1 VSKPLLSILCPTRRR
16 PGQVLALI
24 DTAIKTAAHPERLQF
39 VFYVDGDDP
48 TRAEVQNLKL
58 DAPGRPIIVI
68 TGPRVVLSQM
78 WNECYAQAQADVLMQ
93 CGDDIRFRT
102 RGWDTKVLSQFLRYP
117 DRIVLVHGQDGIQ
130 GDRVATHGFLHR
142 RWVEVV
148 GYFVPP
154 IFASD
159 YNDMWLTEVAD
170 LLQRR
175 IYLPDVYTEHMHPVA
190 GKGPLD
196 RTHQER
202 LNRHNVENCDRLW
215 RDTAADRQ
223 VDAGKLRAYIE
234 GFAAAGAGPH
244 QEEGVGHGHR
254 SDPPSPGQLA
264 QGGQRKSRPRG
275 DAGREQPAGV

>member
-1 VSKPLLSILCPTRRR
+1 MKPLISVLCPTRGR
-16 PGQVLALI
+16 PFQVQELI
-24 DTAIKTAAHPERLQF
+24 DTATRTATYPDQLQF
-39 VFYVDGDDP
+39 VFYIDGDDK
-48 TRAEVQNLKL
+48 TRHSVQDLQRI
-58 DAPGRPIIVI
+58 DPRVAVI

-78 WNECYAQAQADVLMQ
+78 WNECYTLAKADVLMQ

-102 RGWDTKVLSQFLRYP
+102 RGWDTKVLRQFLGYP

-130 GDRVATHGFLHR
+130 GDRIATHGFLHR

-170 LLQRR
+170 LINRR
-175 IYLPDVYTEHMHPVA
+175 LYLPQVYTEHMHPVA

-202 LNRHNVENCDRLW
+202 LARHNTEDCDRLW
-215 RDTAADRQ
+215 RDTADDRQ
-223 VDAGKLRAYIE
+223 RDAGKLRAYIE
-234 GFAAAGAGPH
+234 GYAFAD
-244 QEEGVGHGHR
+244 R
-254 SDPPSPGQLA
+254 NL
-264 QGGQRKSRPRG
+264 
-275 DAGREQPAGV
+275 REVAE

>member
-1 VSKPLLSILCPTRRR
+1 MR
-16 PGQVLALI
+16 
-24 DTAIKTAAHPERLQF
+24 TAIETATYPEQLEF
-39 VFYVDGDDP
+39 VLYIDGDDP
-48 TRAEVQNLKL
+48 TRAEVQGLQVAHGHGPWCK
-58 DAPGRPIIVI
+58 VI

-78 WNECYAQAQADVLMQ
+78 WNVCFEQATADVLMQ

-117 DRIVLVHGQDGIQ
+117 DRILLVHGQDGIQ
-130 GDRVATHGFLHR
+130 GDRIATHGFLHR
-142 RWVEVV
+142 RWTSVV

-170 LLQRR
+170 AIQRR

-202 LNRHNVENCDRLW
+202 LERHNTENCDQLW
-215 RDTAADRQ
+215 RDTAPDRLR
-223 VDAGKLRAYIE
+223 DAAKLRAYIE
-234 GFAAAGAGPH
+234 GFAFADRNLSEVAT
-244 QEEGVGHGHR
+244 
-254 SDPPSPGQLA
+254 
-264 QGGQRKSRPRG
+264 
-275 DAGREQPAGV
+275 